1 MKKMMAVYDTDPVY
15 AERLSDYVNR
25 KEKGIFF
32 AQAFTS
38 REKLMDFAKGN
49 EIDVLLSGEPVDSGE
64 VSGIP
69 AHQKIDLTEGREK
82 RTG

>member
-32 AQAFTS
+32 EQAFTS
-38 REKLMDFAKGN
+38 RETMMDFAKAN
-49 EIDVLLSGEPVDSGE
+49 EIDFL
-64 VSGIP
+64 
-69 AHQKIDLTEGREK
+69 
-82 RTG
+82 

>member
-38 REKLMDFAKGN
+38 REKFSDSSESNKNLY
-49 EIDVLLSGEPVDSGE
+49 IILL
-64 VSGIP
+64 
-69 AHQKIDLTEGREK
+69 K
-82 RTG
+82 